1 MSAPASD
8 PPQDPPTGTGSSDVK
23 PGDAS
28 SSASSSTGETVP
40 EGDVKM
46 EEAPKPE
53 TIEDTLEDI
62 PDHVKEVGHI
72 IYMMM
77 VECQLIHS

>member
-8 PPQDPPTGTGSSDVK
+8 PPQDPPTGTGSGDVK
-23 PGDAS
+23 PADAS

-62 PDHVKEVGHI
+62 PDHVKEVRGHSAW
-72 IYMMM
+72 
-77 VECQLIHS
+77 HSV

>member
-8 PPQDPPTGTGSSDVK
+8 PPQDPPTGSGDSK

-28 SSASSSTGETVP
+28 TSASASTGETP
-40 EGDVKM
+40 AEGDVKM
-46 EEAPKPE
+46 EEEAQAPKVE

-62 PDHVKEVGHI
+62 PDHVKEVCH
-72 IYMMM
+72 
-77 VECQLIHS
+77 L

>member
-8 PPQDPPTGTGSSDVK
+8 PPQDPPTGSGDIK
-23 PGDAS
+23 PEAAS
-28 SSASSSTGETVP
+28 TSASTSTGETVP

-46 EEAPKPE
+46 EEAPKAE

-62 PDHVKEVGHI
+62 PDHVKEVGHLI
-72 IYMMM
+72 VIM
-77 VECQLIHS
+77 VWGHS

>member
-8 PPQDPPTGTGSSDVK
+8 PPQDPPTGSGDVK

-28 SSASSSTGETVP
+28 SSASSSTGENVP

-62 PDHVKEVGHI
+62 PDHVKEVGHVHAVLQRI
-72 IYMMM
+72 
-77 VECQLIHS
+77 

>member
-8 PPQDPPTGTGSSDVK
+8 PPQDPPTGTGSGDVK
-23 PGDAS
+23 PADAS

-62 PDHVKEVGHI
+62 PDHVKEVGF
-72 IYMMM
+72 
-77 VECQLIHS
+77 LIQTIM

>member
-8 PPQDPPTGTGSSDVK
+8 PPQDPPTGTGGSDVK

-53 TIEDTLEDI
+53 AIEDTLEDI

-77 VECQLIHS
+77 VECQLMYS

>member
-8 PPQDPPTGTGSSDVK
+8 PPQDPPTGSGDVK
-23 PGDAS
+23 PETAS
-28 SSASSSTGETVP
+28 TSASTSTGETVP

-46 EEAPKPE
+46 EEAPKAE

-62 PDHVKEVGHI
+62 PDHVKEVGSLVI
-72 IYMMM
+72 IMIQSY
-77 VECQLIHS
+77 S